1 MVRLRLTRGAD
12 CETSGG
18 LGVVEVPPPLNRRSF
33 AHRPA
38 PAPPR
43 WAEGASVT
51 ASPPAALCSCNL
63 SSPGVFAHRA
73 RPRDAPRRAKLV
85 QLRYKHVYSCTSTY
99 ESY

>member
-1 MVRLRLTRGAD
+1 MVRLRLTQGAD

-38 PAPPR
+38 PAPSR
-43 WAEGASVT
+43 RAEGASVPP
-51 ASPPAALCSCNL
+51 SPPAVLRACNL
-63 SSPGVFAHRA
+63 SSPGVFERRA
-73 RPRDAPRRAKLV
+73 RRRDAPRRAKLV
-85 QLRYKHVYSCTSTY
+85 QLRYKHLYSCTSTY